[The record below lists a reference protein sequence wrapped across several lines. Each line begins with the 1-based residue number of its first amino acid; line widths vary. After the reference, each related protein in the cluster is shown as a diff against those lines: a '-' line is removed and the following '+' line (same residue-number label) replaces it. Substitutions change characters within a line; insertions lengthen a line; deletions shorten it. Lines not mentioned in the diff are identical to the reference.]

1 MAKGKLT
8 QQQLNRILRG
18 SHGHV
23 WWNGRELATVQKIEN
38 KMTGDFEDINV
49 CGDPAT
55 YAVYNGWSGEGTL
68 EQLKVDSENAHEIVQ
83 AMLSGDFPECEIIA
97 LLENPSTGKRERCR
111 VGLVT
116 FTEASIATFEKKSI
130 ITESIP
136 YKFSD
141 FEFLETI
148 SA

>member
-1 MAKGKLT
+1 MLT
-8 QQQLNRILRG
+8 VEQISKRYGHRTALREV
-18 SHGHV
+18 SFTA
-23 WWNGRELATVQKIEN
+23 E
-38 KMTGDFEDINV
+38 TG
-49 CGDPAT
+49 
-55 YAVYNGWSGEGTL
+55 
-68 EQLKVDSENAHEIVQ
+68 
-83 AMLSGDFPECEIIA
+83 EIIA